1 MEESSPRAEKV
12 LRGLS
17 AAPGVAVG
25 PAYLLLRGVAK
36 VPKYTITDPEAEM
49 LRLRAALDAT
59 RSQIEALRDEVA
71 RSMGD
76 AEAAIF
82 DAHLLVLED
91 DLLVGEVEKRVRRR
105 KLNVEHLFA
114 GVADRYIKAFAKIED
129 DFLRERATDIR
140 DVTGRVLDNLLGL
153 ARQGRTGEASVI
165 AAADLTPSDTAS
177 LPVDEVLAVVTE
189 GGSRTSH
196 SAIMAR
202 ALEVPAVVGVHGLIK
217 ALNAGDM
224 LVVDGDAGEVII
236 HPSATTL
243 ERARTAAA
251 AHAVRR
257 ARFLAE
263 GDAPDIDSQG
273 QPFILQANIGGP
285 DDLPDALALHAA
297 GVGLYRTENLFLRV
311 DGWPSEAVQTLE
323 YEAVVRA
330 AQGRMVTFRTL
341 DIGGDKQL
349 GDTEPEAN
357 PFMGFRA
364 LRLCLERPEIFGP
377 QLRAI
382 LRAAALGP
390 VALMFPMVSG
400 VEELRRAKAA
410 VATELATLA
419 KEGIQPKERLRMGAM
434 IEIPSAAVVADALAA
449 ECDFLSVGT
458 NDLVQYLLAVDRGND
473 RVAALYDPCH
483 PAVLATLRHI
493 FSSAANR
500 GIPCGVCGEL
510 AGDAGWAPL
519 LLGLG
524 ADSLSMSAPSFPEV
538 RYVLRRTSR
547 DDREALTAK
556 VLAASDPKEVATYLR
571 EFAAARLRVRHPSS

>member
-1 MEESSPRAEKV
+1 MEESTPRAEKV

-49 LRLRAALDAT
+49 LRLRSALDAT
-59 RSQIEALRDEVA
+59 RLQIEALRDQVA
-71 RSMGD
+71 GSMGD

-105 KLNVEHLFA
+105 KLNVEHLFST
-114 GVADRYIKAFAKIED
+114 VADRYIKAFAKIDD

-153 ARQGRTGEASVI
+153 ARQGRVGEASVI

-177 LPVDEVLAVVTE
+177 LPTDEVLAVVTE

-217 ALNAGDM
+217 FLSAGDT

-236 HPSATTL
+236 NPSASTL
-243 ERARTAAA
+243 ERARAAA
-251 AHAVRR
+251 SAHAVRR
-257 ARFLAE
+257 ARLLAD
-263 GDAPDIDSQG
+263 GDAPDVDSEG
-273 QPFILQANIGGP
+273 QPFVLQANIGGP

-311 DGWPSEAVQTLE
+311 DGWPSEAVQTQE

-330 AQGRMVTFRTL
+330 AQGRVVTFRTL

-349 GDTEPEAN
+349 GDSEPEAN

-382 LRAAALGP
+382 LRASALGP

-400 VEELRRAKAA
+400 IDELRRAKAA
-410 VATELATLA
+410 VAAELAALA
-419 KEGIQPKERLRMGAM
+419 QEGIRPKEPLRMGAM

-483 PAVLATLRHI
+483 PAVLTTLRHI

-510 AGDAGWAPL
+510 AGDSAWAPL

-524 ADSLSMSAPSFPEV
+524 ADSLSMSVPSFPEV
-538 RYVLRRTSR
+538 RYVLRRTTR
-547 DDREALTAK
+547 ADRES
-556 VLAASDPKEVATYLR
+556 LAATVLRESDAKAVAAQLR
-571 EFAAARLRVRHPSS
+571 EFAAARLRLRS